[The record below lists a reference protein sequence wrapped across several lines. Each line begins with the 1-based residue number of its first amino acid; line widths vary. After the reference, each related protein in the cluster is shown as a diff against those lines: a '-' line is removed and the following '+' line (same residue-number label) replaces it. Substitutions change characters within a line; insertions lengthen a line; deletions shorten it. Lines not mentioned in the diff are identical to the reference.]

1 MSQVALSCSNVTV
14 RFGDMMAL
22 DAVTAGFEAGRIH
35 ALLGQNGAGKST
47 LARVFAGIVTPQSGD
62 LQIGGAAVKPGNV
75 HRVSAAGFD
84 IVHQR
89 FSLPPSFTV
98 ADALEMTARKKRAG
112 AFFSGRDLAQRW
124 REILTGMEID
134 VPMDARLSDLP
145 VATAQA
151 LEIARALADD
161 ARVLVLDEPTA
172 LLSPAAIESLFTN
185 LRKLKARGVTLI
197 LILHKLREVMAIADT
212 VSVLRMGKLV
222 LAPTSVA
229 DVTSASLSDLMIGPG
244 AATAETVVQCSAPA
258 EGSPLLALHGIASR
272 PTAFEPGLRNLSLQV
287 RAGEILGLAGVE
299 GNGQR
304 VLADILCGL
313 ATPTAGTITLD
324 GDDLTRRSAA
334 ERRRMGLRAVPF
346 DRMTEGATLDMSLW
360 ENATTWRAEAF
371 KASTGLL
378 SIKAMKA
385 AALEML
391 RRFGVKFDAVEQPAG
406 SLSGGNLQRVILAR
420 ELSEGA
426 RFLFAAQPTRGLD
439 FKATEFVWHALRS
452 LRAQGV
458 AILLIS
464 SGLDELY
471 ALSDRMAV
479 MRAGAVAGEFQQP
492 FDQQAVGDA
501 MVGAMR

>member
-1 MSQVALSCSNVTV
+1 MAQIALSCQDVTV
-14 RFGDMMAL
+14 RFGDMTAL
-22 DAVTAGFEAGRIH
+22 DSVTAGFQAGQIH

-47 LARVFAGIVTPQSGD
+47 LARFFAGIITPQTGQM
-62 LQIGGAAVKPGNV
+62 QIGGTPVRPGNV

-98 ADALEMTARKKRAG
+98 ADALEMTARKKRGG
-112 AFFSGRDLAQRW
+112 AFFSGARLAENWRRVLADLDV
-124 REILTGMEID
+124 D
-134 VPMDARLSDLP
+134 VPMSARLSDLP

-172 LLSPAAIESLFTN
+172 LLSPAAIEALFAN

-212 VSVLRMGKLV
+212 VSVLRTGKLV
-222 LAPTSVA
+222 LPPTPVTE
-229 DVTSASLSDLMIGPG
+229 VTSASLSDLMIGPG
-244 AATAETVVQCSAPA
+244 GAALETAAQTAPPQGPA
-258 EGSPLLALHGIASR
+258 RLTLHDITSR
-272 PTAFEPGLRNLSLQV
+272 PTAFEPGLQNLSLQV

-313 ATPTAGTITLD
+313 TPPTAGRIDLD
-324 GDDLTRRSAA
+324 GQDLTHRTAA
-334 ERRRMGLRAVPF
+334 ERRRLGLRAVPF
-346 DRMTEGATLDMSLW
+346 DRMTEGASLDMSLW

-371 KASTGLL
+371 AGRGGLL
-378 SIKAMKA
+378 SIKAMRA
-385 AALEML
+385 TALQML
-391 RRFGVKFDAVEQPAG
+391 QRFGVKFDTVDQPAG

-420 ELSEGA
+420 ELSDGA
-426 RFLFAAQPTRGLD
+426 KVLFAAQPTRGLD
-439 FKATEFVWHALRS
+439 FKATDFVWHALRQ
-452 LRAQGV
+452 LRAEGV

-464 SGLDELY
+464 SDLDELY

-479 MRAGAVAGEFQQP
+479 MRAGAIAGSFAPP
-492 FDQQAVGDA
+492 FDAQAVGDA
-501 MVGAMR
+501 MVGAVR

>member
-1 MSQVALSCSNVTV
+1 MSQIALGCSDVTV
-14 RFGDMMAL
+14 RFGDMVAL
-22 DAVTAGFEAGRIH
+22 DAVTAGFEAGKIH

-47 LARVFAGIVTPQSGD
+47 LARFFAGIITPQTGD
-62 LQIGGAAVKPGNV
+62 LQICGAAVKPGNV

-98 ADALEMTARKKRAG
+98 ADALEMTARKKRGG
-112 AFFSGRDLAQRW
+112 AFFSGAGLADKWRKILNDL
-124 REILTGMEID
+124 EID

-161 ARVLVLDEPTA
+161 ATVLILDEPTA
-172 LLSPAAIESLFTN
+172 LLSPAAIEGLFDN

-212 VSVLRMGKLV
+212 VSVLRLGQMV
-222 LAPTSVA
+222 LRPTPIA
-229 DVTSASLSDLMIGPG
+229 EVTSASLSDLMIGPG
-244 AATAETVVQCSAPA
+244 AAALEVPEQAPVKDA
-258 EGSPLLALHGIASR
+258 ASR
-272 PTAFEPGLRNLSLQV
+272 LSLTQITSRATAFEPGLQGITLNIRP
-287 RAGEILGLAGVE
+287 GEILGLAGVE

-313 ATPTAGTITLD
+313 ESPTGGAITLE
-324 GDDLTRRSAA
+324 GADLTHLTAA
-334 ERRRMGLRAVPF
+334 QRRRMGLRAVPF

-371 KASTGLL
+371 AGRGGFL

-391 RRFGVKFDAVEQPAG
+391 QRFGVKFDSVDQPAG
-406 SLSGGNLQRVILAR
+406 SLSGGNMQRVILAR
-420 ELSEGA
+420 ELSNGA
-426 RFLFAAQPTRGLD
+426 KFLFAAQPTRGLD
-439 FKATEFVWHALRS
+439 FKATEFVWQS
-452 LRAQGV
+452 LRALRADGV

-464 SGLDELY
+464 SDLDELY
-471 ALSDRMAV
+471 ALSDKIAV
-479 MRAGAVAGEFQQP
+479 MRAGAIAGEFPQP
-492 FDQQAVGDA
+492 FDQTAIGDA
-501 MVGAMR
+501 MVGAVR